1 MLYTEMTKTALRI
14 AYDAHHGQTDKTGL
28 PYIYHPLHLAE
39 HIGDDEVLIATA
51 LLHDIVEDTPLTF
64 EDLSATGMSDEVI
77 AALRLLT
84 HDESVPYMDYVRNIK
99 NSGSKTAIAV
109 KKADLIHN
117 SNTWRLVALDEKAKV
132 RIEKYRAALELLGAP
147 ED

>member
-1 MLYTEMTKTALRI
+1 MLYTEMTRKALRI
-14 AYDAHHGQTDKTGL
+14 AFDAHINQTDKTGM

-39 HIGDDEVLIATA
+39 HIGDNEVLIVTA
-51 LLHDIVEDTPLTF
+51 LLHDVVEDTPLTF
-64 EDLSATGMSDEVI
+64 EELSAAGISDEVI
-77 AALRLLT
+77 DALRLLT

-99 NSGSKTAIAV
+99 NSGNKTAIAI

-117 SNTWRLVALDEKAKV
+117 SNTWRLVTLDEKAKE
-132 RIEKYRAALELLGAP
+132 RIEKYTAALELLDAP